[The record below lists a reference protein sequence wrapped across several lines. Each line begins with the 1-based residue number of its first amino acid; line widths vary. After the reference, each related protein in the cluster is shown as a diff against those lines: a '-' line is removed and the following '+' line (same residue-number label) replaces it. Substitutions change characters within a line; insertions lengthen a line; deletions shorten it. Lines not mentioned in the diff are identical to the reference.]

1 MLASILAAAAIAI
14 SPGCDLEHPSGKPGC
29 TRAQVDALKMNQ
41 IQVVGSHNS
50 YKQAITPPE
59 MAMLK
64 TRNPKAAETLDY
76 SHEPLTQQLEAGA
89 RQLELDFVYDP
100 QGGRYATPLGHKMFP
115 DAAPYDATPMKTPGM
130 KVIHVPDIDYRSVCQ
145 RLADCFREIKA
156 WSDKHPEHVPILI
169 IFNLKQD
176 QLKGVPGAVP
186 LLPFDAKAM
195 DDVDKEMRAVFAAK
209 DLITPDKVQGRHKTL
224 REAVMA
230 GAWPTLGQ
238 ARGKFLLAMDE
249 SPDVVA
255 VYQGGRKSLEGRAM
269 FINAPD
275 ETSPAAGYITLNE
288 PIKEQARIAAAVRQG
303 LIVRTRADADT
314 YEARRND
321 RAPQAAAFASGAQYV
336 STDYMH
342 PDARFGP
349 YEAHLP
355 GGGLAR
361 LNPVTGK

>member
-1 MLASILAAAAIAI
+1 MLASILAAAAVAI
-14 SPGCDLEHPSGKPGC
+14 SPTCDLEHPSGKPGC
-29 TRAQVDALKMNQ
+29 TRAAVDALKMNQ

-50 YKQAITPPE
+50 YKQPITPPE
-59 MAMLK
+59 MALLRA
-64 TRNPKAAETLDY
+64 RNPKAADTLDY
-76 SHEPLTQQLEAGA
+76 SHEPLTQQLDAGA

-100 QGGRYATPLGHKMFP
+100 QGGRYATPLGHRMAP
-115 DAAPYDATPMKTPGM
+115 DAAPYDAEPMKAPGM

-176 QLKGVPGAVP
+176 QLKNVPGAVP

-195 DDVDKEMRAVFAAK
+195 DDVDKEMRAVFRPNQ
-209 DLITPDKVQGRHKTL
+209 LITPDSVQGKHKTL

-249 SPDVVA
+249 GPDVVA
-255 VYQGGRKSLEGRAM
+255 DYRGARESLEGRAM
-269 FINAPD
+269 FVNID
-275 ETSPAAGYITLNE
+275 EASPAAGYITLNE
-288 PIKEQARIAAAVRQG
+288 PIKEQARIQAAVKAG

-314 YEARRND
+314 WEARRND
-321 RAPQAAAFASGAQYV
+321 RAPQTAAFASGAQYV
-336 STDYMH
+336 SSDYLH
-342 PDARFGP
+342 PDKRFSD
-349 YEAHLP
+349 YETHLP

-361 LNPVTGK
+361 PNPVTAAH